1 MSPFSNSLLVCLQS
15 SLVKKAS
22 IKKQTADAEN
32 GSAFIEKSD
41 NISSDFG
48 ILQLDLK
55 RFQVALK

>member
-1 MSPFSNSLLVCLQS
+1 M
-15 SLVKKAS
+15 KKAS